1 MSSKYDPAYIR
12 DYFERYGER
21 EWERLDV
28 DPASRV
34 SFYLHRRHLERYIK
48 PGDHVL
54 EVGAGPGRFTIE
66 LAKLGATITVC
77 DISSAQLE
85 LNRWYVQEAGHEQS
99 VAAREV
105 LDIVDLSRFSSEQYD
120 VVVCYGGPLSY
131 VFDRAD
137 DAISEMLRVT
147 KPGGYLL
154 LSVMSL
160 VGSARALLP
169 PILAVSRQ
177 IGLDLVSKV
186 NTTGDLYGEA
196 AVSGHICHMYRWSE
210 LEALLKRHAGTIVAA
225 SASNFLSI
233 GNEDALREI
242 EGDPVTWEAFLQWEV
257 DYCREPGAL
266 DGGTHIIAVM
276 QRG

>member
-1 MSSKYDPAYIR
+1 MTSKYDPAYIR
-12 DYFERYGER
+12 DYFERWGER
-21 EWERLDV
+21 EWQRLDV
-28 DPASRV
+28 GPADRV
-34 SFYLHRRHLERYIK
+34 SFHLHRWHLERYIK
-48 PGDHVL
+48 PGDRIL

-66 LAKLGATITVC
+66 LAKLGATITVG
-77 DISSAQLE
+77 DISPVQLE
-85 LNRWYVQEAGHEQS
+85 LNRRYVQEAGHEQS
-99 VAAREV
+99 VVTREV
-105 LDIVDLSRFSSEQYD
+105 LDMVDLSRFPSESYD
-120 VVVCYGGPLSY
+120 AVVCYGGPLSY

-147 KPGGYLL
+147 KPGGFLL

-169 PILAVSRQ
+169 EILAIRHQ
-177 IGLDLVSKV
+177 IGLDLVNQV

-233 GNEDALREI
+233 RHEEALREI
-242 EGDPVTWEAFLQWEV
+242 ESDPVTWQALLQWEV

-266 DGGTHIIAVM
+266 DGGTHMIAVM